1 MTIPMGFG
9 ATLAPAQLATATCQ
23 SAILLSPQGRRSVW
37 IGLRDE
43 LTGSGTMKSQTT
55 AHVSN
60 LTNSNSVLIYF
71 QPLICHRP
79 LGVQCQ
85 KAELVDLSE
94 RPDVERYDWDGTN
107 VDFEVQVQ

>member
-9 ATLAPAQLATATCQ
+9 ATPAPAQLATVTCQ
-23 SAILLSPQGRRSVW
+23 SATLLSPQGRLLVQTGSGGGP
-37 IGLRDE
+37 I
-43 LTGSGTMKSQTT
+43 GSGTMKSQTT